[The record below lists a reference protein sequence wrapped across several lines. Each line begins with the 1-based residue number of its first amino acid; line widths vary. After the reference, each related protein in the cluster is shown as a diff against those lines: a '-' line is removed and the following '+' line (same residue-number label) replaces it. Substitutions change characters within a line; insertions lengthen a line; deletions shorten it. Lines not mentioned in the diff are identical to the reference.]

1 MRVAVFGAA
10 GQLGRRVMGRL
21 AAGGRCSFILAA
33 DRDARGLAGLQARFG
48 AGGAAVRYLEAA
60 DERSVRERMAGVDAV
75 ISCLGSNGGGEGP
88 AAAEALREGKVFL
101 SSSDHPGQTEALL
114 VEAGLSDSGPGLA
127 VMGLGWSPGLSNLL
141 ALRAAEG
148 FDRLDSLEIFWS
160 VAAAELRSPGGQE
173 RMLRGFRGKC
183 LSFEGGRAKEV
194 RGGSWE
200 EWTCFPPGIGW
211 TGTAYSCQTEPLT
224 LPGRFP
230 GVLQVKVKGGLNI
243 PSPPYLVHT
252 IAWASHLLPEHLQ
265 ELLNHG
271 MGLALNA
278 MHRTAGENRLSGLRV
293 EARGIKGGQVAS
305 VALGASGAY
314 LDTTAGLLTS
324 ALPLLLEGGP
334 RRGLLPPEDAFTLAD
349 LLPALRREGVRFW
362 SPSPGVPPR
371 S

>member
-10 GQLGRRVMGRL
+10 GQLGRRVLARL

-48 AGGAAVRYLEAA
+48 SGNVAIRYLEAA
-60 DERSVRERMAGVDAV
+60 DERSVRERMNGVDAV

-88 AAAEALREGKVFL
+88 AVAEALREGRVFL
-101 SSSDHPGQTEALL
+101 SSSDHPAQAGPLL
-114 VEAGLSDSGPGLA
+114 AEAGQSDNGPGLA
-127 VMGLGWSPGLSNLL
+127 VVGLGWSPGLSNLL

-148 FDRLDSLEIFWS
+148 FDRLDSLDIFWS
-160 VAAAELRSPGGQE
+160 IAAAELRSPGGQE

-183 LSFEGGRAKEV
+183 HSFEGGRLKEV

-200 EWTCFPPGIGW
+200 EWACFPPGIGW

-230 GVLQVKVKGGLNI
+230 EILQVRAKGGLNI

-278 MHRTAGENRLSGLRV
+278 MHRTAGENRISGLRV
-293 EARGIKGGQVAS
+293 EARGMKGGRVAS
-305 VALGASGAY
+305 TILGASGGY
-314 LDTTAGLLTS
+314 LDTTAGLLAS
-324 ALPLLLEGGP
+324 ALPMLLEGVP
-334 RRGLLPPEDAFTLAD
+334 RQGVLPPESAFTLAD

-362 SPSPGVPPR
+362 SPSPGTP
-371 S
+371 